1 MIATSQVVVF
11 SKLTHRSFLG
21 EVANIMRLLV
31 PGCDSTG
38 GKDVS
43 LSTSTNVQTRILNNA
58 VDMFV
63 GDP

>member
-11 SKLTHRSFLG
+11 SKLAHRPFLE
-21 EVANIMRLLV
+21 EVANMMRLLV

-43 LSTSTNVQTRILNNA
+43 LSTSTNVQTRVLNNTE
-58 VDMFV
+58 DMFV
-63 GDP
+63 GDS

>member
-11 SKLTHRSFLG
+11 SKLAHRCWIG

-43 LSTSTNVQTRILNNA
+43 LSVSTNVQTRVLNNA
-58 VDMFV
+58 EERFV
-63 GDP
+63 GDS